1 MNISLLFLF
10 KLLRIAIG
18 TELLDECCLSPQ
30 VVDWKKL
37 ISLSYSQGVASIA
50 VDGLQKLYD
59 ANPELELTLDKPE
72 LENLKYEWFG
82 ATFSDEQNFSK
93 IKSTVHEISVR
104 LMESGIK
111 ALLVKGLSYASYYPI
126 PEHRAFGDID
136 IFSPSSYQEIDDIL
150 RGVADNFSVEYYRHS
165 HCVLNGIAIE
175 NHKHLCDIRGQK
187 RWMKLEKEL
196 ALYADEV
203 LSSKKE
209 GGLYF
214 PDSKLSVLFFLY
226 HAQSHL
232 VFESI
237 SLRFLTDWAMIL
249 REEKE
254 LLASGWLRESIS
266 RFGLEKM
273 TGVLTSLCIKYLG
286 VDRNDLPEC
295 IALCADSIEETLED
309 KVVRDIFRKDKE
321 EFGDSSLKSRLS
333 RAFVMFERGWKY
345 REFLGV
351 SPYAFVL
358 EKWCG
363 IVKEKVLK
371 SEK

>member
-1 MNISLLFLF
+1 MRHPLLY
-10 KLLRIAIG
+10 LLRIALGNGSYNIPLDDVNWD
-18 TELLDECCLSPQ
+18 ELID
-30 VVDWKKL
+30 
-37 ISLSYSQGVASIA
+37 LSYSQGVASIA

-59 ANPELELTLDKPE
+59 ANPELELTLDNPR
-72 LENLKYEWFG
+72 LGNLKYEWFG
-82 ATFSDEQNFSK
+82 ATFSDEQNYSR
-93 IKSTVHEISVR
+93 IKSTAQDISVR
-104 LMESGIK
+104 LKELGIK

-136 IFSPSSYQEIDDIL
+136 IFSPTSYKAIDDMLKGI
-150 RGVADNFSVEYYRHS
+150 AENFSVEYYRHS
-165 HCVLNGIAIE
+165 HCSLNGIAIE

-187 RWMKLEKEL
+187 RWVKLEKEL

-203 LSSKKE
+203 LSSKE
-209 GGLYF
+209 DGGLYF

-249 REEKE
+249 RGEKV
-254 LLASGWLRESIS
+254 LLSSDWFSESIS
-266 RFGLEKM
+266 KFDLEKI

-286 VDRNDLPEC
+286 VDRNGLPEC
-295 IALCADSIEETLED
+295 ITLCADSIEETLED

-321 EFGDSSLKSRLS
+321 GFGDSSLRSRMS
-333 RAFVMFERGWKY
+333 RAFVMFDRGWKY

-351 SPYAFVL
+351 GPFAFVL

-371 SEK
+371 LGN

>member
-1 MNISLLFLF
+1 MGISFKVLFRLI
-10 KLLRIAIG
+10 RIALGNDSYNIPLDDVNWY
-18 TELLDECCLSPQ
+18 ELID
-30 VVDWKKL
+30 
-37 ISLSYSQGVASIA
+37 LSYSQGVASIA

-59 ANPELELTLDKPE
+59 ANPELELTLDNPE

-82 ATFSDEQNFSK
+82 TTFSDEQNFSN
-93 IKSTVHEISVR
+93 IKSTAQEISVR
-104 LMESGIK
+104 LRELGIK

-136 IFSPSSYQEIDDIL
+136 IFSPSSYQEIDDNL

-165 HCVLNGIAIE
+165 HCSLNGIAIE

-187 RWMKLEKEL
+187 RWVKLEKEL

-214 PDSKLSVLFFLY
+214 PDSKLSILFFLY

-249 REEKE
+249 RGEKE
-254 LLASGWLRESIS
+254 LLASGWFRESIS
-266 RFGLEKM
+266 RFGLEKI

-286 VDRNDLPEC
+286 VDRNGLPEC
-295 IALCADSIEETLED
+295 ITLCADSIEETLES

-321 EFGDSSLKSRLS
+321 GFGDSSIRSRLR
-333 RAFVMFERGWKY
+333 RALVMFDRGWKY

-351 SPYAFVL
+351 GPFVFVL

-371 SEK
+371 LGN

>member
-1 MNISLLFLF
+1 MRHPLSY
-10 KLLRIAIG
+10 LLRIALGNGSYNIPLDDVNWD
-18 TELLDECCLSPQ
+18 ELID
-30 VVDWKKL
+30 
-37 ISLSYSQGVASIA
+37 LSYSQGVASIA

-59 ANPELELTLDKPE
+59 ANPELELTLGKPE

-82 ATFSDEQNFSK
+82 AAISDEQNYSR
-93 IKSTVHEISVR
+93 IKTTAQDISVQLR
-104 LMESGIK
+104 EAGIK

-126 PEHRAFGDID
+126 PEHRTFGDID
-136 IFSPSSYQEIDDIL
+136 IFSPTSYQAIDSMLKGI
-150 RGVADNFSVEYYRHS
+150 AENFSVEYYRHS
-165 HCVLNGIAIE
+165 HCSLNGIAIE

-196 ALYADEV
+196 VLYADEV

-209 GGLYF
+209 GGLFF
-214 PDSKLSVLFFLY
+214 PDSRLSVLFFLY

-249 REEKE
+249 RGEKE
-254 LLASGWLRESIS
+254 LLSSDWFSESIS
-266 RFGLEKM
+266 KFDLEKI
-273 TGVLTSLCIKYLG
+273 TGVLTSLCIKNLG
-286 VDRNDLPEC
+286 VDRNTLPEP
-295 IALCADSIEETLED
+295 ISRCAGRIEESLKD
-309 KVVRDIFRKDKE
+309 KVICDIFREGKE
-321 EFGDSSLKSRLS
+321 GFGDSSLRSRLS